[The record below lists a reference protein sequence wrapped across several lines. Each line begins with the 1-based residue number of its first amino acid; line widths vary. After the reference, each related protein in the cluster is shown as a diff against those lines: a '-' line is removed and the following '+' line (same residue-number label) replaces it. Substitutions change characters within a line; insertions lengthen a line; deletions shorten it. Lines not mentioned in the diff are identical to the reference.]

1 LERVPAPDQ
10 GVGVVLDAA
19 HRGWEIVGDHKKA
32 HRIQLFVVVPRLKE
46 RGESY
51 LKKYVAE
58 FIAAFFLVFAGT
70 AAIVAD
76 QQLAVVLV
84 RDSFGLLGVALAH
97 GLALGVAIAAI
108 GGISGG
114 HANPAVSIAFYI
126 ARRLSAKD
134 TAWYIVAQLLGGL
147 FAALLVARVFTPEAV
162 EATGSGVPALGPGTN
177 LLQGGL
183 IEVVLTFM
191 LGFVIWGVAVNPK
204 GAKIIAPLA
213 IGLTFTFGILAG
225 GPFTGAA
232 MNPARWFGPAVVS
245 GQFANWPVWVLGPIV
260 GALLAS
266 TVYELFF
273 LEPEAPEEV
282 ELEDLAPRAP
292 EVMPGGERSE
302 EALVITESETTTTT
316 PASPPDSET

>member
-1 LERVPAPDQ
+1 
-10 GVGVVLDAA
+10 
-19 HRGWEIVGDHKKA
+19 
-32 HRIQLFVVVPRLKE
+32 
-46 RGESY
+46 

-134 TAWYIVAQLLGGL
+134 TAWYIVAQLMGGL